1 MVYYND
7 PINIRSKNSSL
18 INLKYNGGLVITKF
32 ILGFDYVE
40 RKFIYETDSLVKAS
54 VIPIDGPLLNSR
66 MYSRFIESNKNL
78 L

>member
-1 MVYYND
+1 MID
-7 PINIRSKNSSL
+7 IFIKHKNSSL

-66 MYSRFIESNKNL
+66 SIQDL
-78 L
+78 LNQIKILL